1 MSSNQRTVVTIGAL
15 VMKVKSFLSAKV
27 NLSGL
32 LISGEISNFRRVS
45 GHCYFNLKD
54 EKGQMHCTMWKS
66 FADRLD
72 FVPEDGMQ
80 VQVAADLTVY
90 EKRGDLQLYVTE
102 MYPGGLGALFL
113 ELERRRKQLEAEGWF
128 NPAHKKRRPEWI
140 ESIGIVT
147 GANTAALQ
155 DVMKTIRSRW
165 PMLKVTLYPTSV
177 QGEKAPPQIV
187 QALQKADE
195 GHHDAVLLVRG
206 GGSMEDL
213 FCFNDPAI
221 VKELYHM
228 NTYVVTGIGHE
239 IDTTLSDLASDHR
252 AVTPTAAAQWVTPDQ
267 KEVMAY
273 ILNERQMM
281 EAAMNRIFRSASM
294 QFMGIQNNPWL
305 ADPMKWVQSKEASL
319 KRLSEALAFTS
330 EKLMSETSRK
340 LEDDTLQMQSAFQ
353 GMLDQS
359 ASRLRANSS
368 GLLIASPSRAIALEE
383 AKRGSLHQ
391 SLNREMEQQL
401 SNALKLLEKNEALL
415 HAYSPEGIL
424 ERGYALV
431 LKDGRPL
438 TSADDLSVSD
448 EVLLQMKGGNAKAL
462 IDSITLTV

>member
-1 MSSNQRTVVTIGAL
+1 MSSEQRTVVAIGAL
-15 VMKVKSFLSAKV
+15 VLKVKSFLSAKV

-66 FADRLD
+66 FADRLE

-102 MYPGGLGALFL
+102 MLPGGLGALFL

-128 NPAHKKRRPEWI
+128 NPAHKKPRPEWI
-140 ESIGIVT
+140 DSIGIVT
-147 GANTAALQ
+147 GAGTAALQ

-165 PMLKVTLYPTSV
+165 PMLQVALYPASV
-177 QGEKAPPQIV
+177 QGEKAPAQV
-187 QALQKADE
+187 VAALKKADE

-213 FCFNDPAI
+213 FCFNDPNI
-221 VKELYHM
+221 VKALYHM

-267 KEVMAY
+267 REVMAW
-273 ILNERQMM
+273 LMGQQQLMAN
-281 EAAMNRIFRSASM
+281 AMNRIFRSASM
-294 QFMGIQNNPWL
+294 QLMAVQNNPWL
-305 ADPMKWVQSKEASL
+305 SDPMKWIQTKEASL
-319 KRLSEALAFTS
+319 QRLSESLAYS
-330 EKLMSETSRK
+330 AEKTMSEASRK
-340 LEDDTLQMQSAFQ
+340 LDEDKTGMQTAFQ
-353 GMLDQS
+353 SLLDTAS
-359 ASRLRANSS
+359 SRLHTDSS
-368 GLLIASPSRAIALEE
+368 SLLIASPSRAIALED
-383 AKRGSLHQ
+383 ARRKNLDQ
-391 SLNREMEQQL
+391 SLGREMEQQL
-401 SNALKLLEKNEALL
+401 KNARKLLEKNEALL
-415 HAYSPEGIL
+415 RAYSPQGIL

-431 LKDGRPL
+431 LKDGKPL

-448 EVLLQMKGGNAKAL
+448 EVLLQMKGGSASAL

>member
-1 MSSNQRTVVTIGAL
+1 MSSQQRTVVAIGAL
-15 VMKVKSFLSAKV
+15 VLKVKNFLSAKV

-32 LISGEISNFRRVS
+32 LISGEISNFRQVS
-45 GHCYFNLKD
+45 GNCYFNLKD

-66 FADRLD
+66 YARTLD
-72 FVPEDGMQ
+72 FQPEDGMQ

-128 NPAHKKRRPEWI
+128 NPAHKKPRPEWI
-140 ESIGIVT
+140 NSIGIVT
-147 GANTAALQ
+147 GSGTAALQ

-165 PMLKVTLYPTSV
+165 PMLQVTLYPASV
-177 QGEKAPPQIV
+177 QGEKAPAQIV
-187 QALQKADE
+187 EALHQADQ

-213 FCFNDPAI
+213 FCFNDPSI
-221 VKELYHM
+221 VKALYHM

-267 KEVMAY
+267 REVMAWL
-273 ILNERQMM
+273 INERQLM

-294 QFMGIQNNPWL
+294 QLMGIQNNPWL
-305 ADPMKWVQSKEASL
+305 SDPMKWIDSRKQNL
-319 KRLSEALAFTS
+319 QRLSESLAFSSQTV
-330 EKLMSETSRK
+330 MSEAARS
-340 LEDDTLQMQSAFQ
+340 LEEDTTRMQTGFQ
-353 GMLDQS
+353 SLLDG
-359 ASRLRANSS
+359 AATRLRGSSS
-368 GLLIASPSRAIALEE
+368 GLLIASPSRAIALED
-383 AKRGSLHQ
+383 ARRKSLDQ
-391 SLNREMEQQL
+391 NLIREMSQQL
-401 SNALKLLEKNEALL
+401 ASAARLLEKNEALL

-448 EVLLQMKGGNAKAL
+448 EVLLQMKGGSAKAL
-462 IDSITLTV
+462 IDSITLRV